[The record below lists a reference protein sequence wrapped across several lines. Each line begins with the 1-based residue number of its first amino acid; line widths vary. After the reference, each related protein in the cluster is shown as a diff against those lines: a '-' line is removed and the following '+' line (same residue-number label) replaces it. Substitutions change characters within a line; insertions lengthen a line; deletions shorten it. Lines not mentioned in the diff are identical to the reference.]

1 MNIFKAYLNGWKN
14 WKRFDGRTRRRDYW
28 GYMLCHYGVAFLFIL
43 LFDLELLF
51 DVAVGTEILLWIL
64 VILYA
69 IIAIVPT
76 LSITIR
82 RLHDTNHSALY
93 YLVSIVP
100 VIGNLWFFIL
110 MCTEGTCGK
119 NDYGLD
125 PKEVLYDDG
134 TSVDCGNYPDFK
146 S

>member
-1 MNIFKAYLNGWKN
+1 MNIFKAYINGWKN
-14 WKRFDGRTRRRDYW
+14 WRRFDGRTRRRDYW
-28 GYMLCHYGVAFLFIL
+28 GFVICNWLVIIL
-43 LFDLELLF
+43 LYASIIVGSFFDIGGLFVVLTVIYVLL
-51 DVAVGTEILLWIL
+51 
-64 VILYA
+64 
-69 IIAIVPT
+69 AIVPT
-76 LSITIR
+76 IAITIR

-93 YLVSIVP
+93 YLVSFVP

-119 NDYGLD
+119 NDFGLD